1 MSKQVEHV
9 VVQMEFNNAQFEKG
23 TKETMS
29 TLDRLK
35 EKLKFEG
42 IQNGLSKVSSEIK
55 KVDMTPLNNAV
66 EKTRTSFSMLE
77 VVALGAL
84 ANIGATMSTKLIN
97 VLKEFTLDPIMQG
110 FSEYEL
116 KLNSTQT
123 IMSATGESIDVVNG
137 YLERLN
143 EYSDKTI
150 YSFSDM
156 TESIAKF
163 TNAGVSLET
172 AVNSIQGIANAAA
185 LAGAGTRQASSAMYN
200 FSQAISTGYMALT
213 DWKSIELAGI
223 ATKSFKEEL
232 IATAVEMGTLVQ
244 VEGGYVSTT
253 TNLLGKTSDLL
264 TATTG
269 WNASLQHQWMTADVL
284 TATLSKYSDET
295 TELGQSALA
304 AAQDVRSFS
313 MMMDALKEQAQSG
326 WAKTWEILFGNI
338 EDSKKLWTPISNALG
353 GIISGIDDFR
363 NKVLQTWA
371 DLGGKSNLIEG
382 LGRAFKNLGDIFKA
396 VGNAFKNVFSGFTG
410 EHLKTLTDGFVKLLD
425 SLALGENTIK
435 NIQTAFEV
443 LFKILKTAGTVILAP
458 FQAAL
463 PILVALIGKLR
474 DAFEFVAVYINKAT
488 DKLKEFFKSS
498 DGASSFL
505 DKLVSSLK
513 MAADRA
519 RQFIEDFDMEQ
530 LHKYIKMMEP
540 YIEMAKDKLIEMGEK
555 AKDVA
560 IKVSEAFKEMD
571 WAAAKSKMV
580 STIQKITDKVELV
593 FLEMKVRVTNTIN
606 KIKEF
611 IEGIPWNEIIKF
623 LTGIG
628 IGKIML
634 DIASFLK
641 GIGEAFSSF
650 GGVITSVSGVV
661 DSIKE
666 IFEGVGDSLEA
677 FQTRLKA
684 EALKSLAIAIGIL
697 AASIFLLSRI
707 EPTTLAIA
715 LGGITA
721 MMGALIGMSVAIN
734 KWGGEINGMFAVAA
748 AIAVLVASVKS
759 IGELEPMNLALGLG
773 AIVALLAALAGY
785 NVIMKKYADD
795 LKQGSL
801 SIIAMAT
808 AMRIIVEAVEEIA
821 NLNPQ
826 QAAIGVTS
834 VAALIVTMATAM
846 KKIPS
851 SEKDTVAGAL
861 KLVAFGAALVMLG
874 NTVEDLGKLKWEE
887 LAKGLVGVGT
897 LLLEFAALAAALDHV
912 NTDMTKASTA
922 LLILAAA
929 LTALIV
935 PVTILAKMSWTTIA
949 DGLTKV
955 ALLLTTLATALKL
968 MPEKNLKEMGVM
980 LLEVAAAMTIM
991 AAAVKMM
998 SGMTWEEIAKGL
1010 TVLAGSLTAL
1020 AIALKY
1026 MNGCYAGASALIQV
1040 ATAITILAV
1049 AMNAFALIEPNKIA
1063 TSLITLASSLGIMVV
1078 AVAALA
1084 PFSLWLPTISTAMIA
1099 FGTAAALGGVGAL
1112 AFASALVLLES
1123 SVAGMGAVLA
1133 AALAAVIAAAPQITE
1148 ALSALLLA
1156 ALRALRDIVPEL
1168 VDTLMDILVR
1178 VTNSLANNIGPL
1190 VENLVQILISI
1201 VNAVR
1206 KYLPAIIDA
1215 AIGVLVELFAGIMDR
1230 LKQIDFST
1238 LLDAIVGAGLFTAF
1252 LTALI
1257 VIQPLIPVAMKALVQ
1272 FGILIAEFIALLAV
1286 IGGIAQIPGVSGI
1299 LKDGGGIL
1307 KTIGDAIGGFL
1318 GSIIGGFAGGV
1329 IDGVASTLPKVGECL
1344 SGFANNAKPFFEI
1357 VTGLSNEFPD
1367 KIMTLMTG
1375 ITGLTASGALDA
1387 LTKIFTGSSGLIKI
1401 GQELCN
1407 FAPYLKEFVEEIS
1420 SVDPSKIADTSVAMN
1435 NLAQMAENMPR
1446 EGGIW
1451 GFLAGDRD
1459 YAAFGKQLKDLGK
1472 GLADYSN
1479 AVVNVDSGR
1488 VKNSVEAAKHIVNL
1502 AQEIPNSGG
1511 VAGFFAGEN
1520 DLSGLATQLVPF
1532 GKALSEY
1539 SNTVTN
1545 ISVDK
1550 VKASADAAL
1559 SLVQMLEEM
1568 PNDGGLVSWFTGDN
1582 TLDEL
1587 GKQLAVFGYG
1597 LSSYSDS
1604 VANVNAAKIKESAEA
1619 TKSLI
1624 TMSNNLSNEGGIVS
1638 WFTGD
1643 NTLGD
1648 FGKELTKFGSNLS
1661 TYSTTLEGVNLE
1673 NIRKGTDC
1681 SNLISQMA
1689 KNVTTGDIRLASYTE
1704 DIVDLGEALL
1714 SFSNDVAVVA
1724 LSDFQIVITNIEN
1737 VTKACSKLAS
1747 VDVAAI
1753 RSVGDSV
1760 QDSIRDMIDG
1770 TLEVIALKLPDYTQM
1785 GKDLITRLCTGMK
1798 NQNAS
1803 MNATATKLGSD
1814 LIQYF
1819 RNGIGQKV
1827 STIDTEIKNLITRV
1841 SNTITSANSNM
1852 SSWGSSW
1859 MSNLSSGIRS
1869 GSSNVSSAISSV
1881 CGATAN
1887 TAKSYYSSMYSVGSY
1902 LVQGLVN
1909 GIKNQNA
1916 SIRATATKAG
1926 GDMIQAFRD
1935 AIKSKVSTIDQS
1947 FKDLITTV
1955 KRTLSS
1961 ATSDFRSVGAD
1972 WMAKLK
1978 SGVDSGKSSVSSS
1991 ISGVC
1996 GGLANTVRS
2005 YYSSM
2010 YSAGSYL
2017 VQGLVNGINAYSY
2030 QAYYAAAY
2038 MAESAAQ
2045 AAREALRINSPSK
2058 VFEEIG
2064 KFIDMGLA
2072 QGMTKYSNLSDE
2084 SAKSVAEQTADN
2096 MRNSLSQVLT
2106 EEIDLDPVIRPVLDL
2121 TNVQNG
2127 VGYMNSMF
2135 DKSLAINGSTRLA
2148 NSISNSMNNRV
2159 DKSLPNVSN
2168 NTNNTEIINHF
2179 NITGDNAKDIANE
2192 VSRILQKQME
2202 RRDAVWA

>member
-55 KVDMTPLNNAV
+55 KVDMTPLNDAV
-66 EKTRTSFSMLE
+66 EKTRTNFSMLE

-84 ANIGATMSTKLIN
+84 ANIGATMSNKLIN
-97 VLKEFTLDPIMQG
+97 VLKEFTMDPIMQG

-123 IMSATGESIDVVNG
+123 IMSATGESIEVVNG

-185 LAGAGTRQASSAMYN
+185 LAGAGTQQASNAMYN

-213 DWKSIELAGI
+213 DWKSIEIAGI

-295 TELGQSALA
+295 TELGKSALA

-353 GIISGIDDFR
+353 GIISSIDDVR
-363 NKVLQTWA
+363 NNILQTWA

-396 VGNAFKNVFSGFTG
+396 VGNAFKNVFPSFTG
-410 EHLKTLTDGFVKLLD
+410 EHLKTITDGFVKLLD

-443 LFKILKTAGTVILAP
+443 LFTVLKTVGTAILAP
-458 FQAAL
+458 FQVAL
-463 PILVALIGKLR
+463 PILVALLGKLR
-474 DAFEFVAVYINKAT
+474 DAFDFMGIYINKAS

-498 DGASSFL
+498 DESSNFL
-505 DKLVSSLK
+505 NKLISSLK
-513 MAADRA
+513 SAGNKAK
-519 RQFIEDFDMEQ
+519 QFIEDFDMEQ

-540 YIEMAKDKLIEMGEK
+540 YVEIAKDKLIEMGEK

-560 IKVSEAFKEMD
+560 VKVAEAFKQMD

-593 FLEMKVRVTNTIN
+593 FLEMKARVTNTIN

-611 IEGIPWNEIIKF
+611 IEGIPWGDIIKF
-623 LTGIG
+623 VTGVG

-641 GIGEAFSSF
+641 GVGNAFEAAATGF
-650 GGVITSVSGVV
+650 GLI

-666 IFEGVGDSLEA
+666 ILDGVGESLEV

-697 AASIFLLSRI
+697 AASIFVLSKI
-707 EPTTLAIA
+707 DPASLGIA
-715 LGGITA
+715 LGGIAALMTA
-721 MMGALIGMSVAIN
+721 LVTMSVAIN
-734 KWGGEINGMFAVAA
+734 KWGGEMSGILGVAA
-748 AIAVLVASVKS
+748 ALAVLVASIKA
-759 IGELEPMNLALGLG
+759 LEGIDPVNLALGIG
-773 AIVALLAALAGY
+773 GIVALLAALAGY
-785 NVIMKKYADD
+785 NVIMKKYAND
-795 LKQGSL
+795 LEQGSL

-808 AMRIIVEAVEEIA
+808 AIRILVEAVEELA
-821 NLNPQ
+821 NLKPQ

-834 VAALIVTMATAM
+834 VAALIIAMAEAM
-846 KKIPS
+846 KRIPD
-851 SEKDTVAGAL
+851 SEKDTIAGAL
-861 KLVAFGAALVMLG
+861 KLVAFGAALVMIG
-874 NTVEDLGKLKWEE
+874 NTVEDLGKLEWEE

-897 LLLEFAALAAALDHV
+897 LLLEFAALAAALDYV
-912 NTDMTKASTA
+912 DTDMVKASTA

-935 PVTILAKMSWTTIA
+935 PVTILSKMSWTTIA

-968 MPEKNLKEMGVM
+968 MPPNNLKEMGVM
-980 LLEVAAAMTIM
+980 LLEVSVAMTVM

-998 SGMTWEEIAKGL
+998 SGMSWEEIAKGL

-1026 MNGCYAGASALIQV
+1026 MTGCYAGASALIQV
-1040 ATAITILAV
+1040 AAAITILAV
-1049 AMNAFALIEPNKIA
+1049 AMNAFALIEPGRVA
-1063 TSLITLASSLGIMVV
+1063 TSLITLAGAMAIMVV
-1078 AVAALA
+1078 SVAALA
-1084 PFSLWLPTISTAMIA
+1084 PFSVWLPTISASMIA
-1099 FGTAAALGGVGAL
+1099 FGAAAALAGVGIL
-1112 AFASALVLLES
+1112 AFASGLTLLEA
-1123 SVAGMGAVLA
+1123 SVAGIGTLLA
-1133 AALAAVIAAAPQITE
+1133 AALAGIIAVAPQITE
-1148 ALSALLLA
+1148 ALAELLLA
-1156 ALRALRDIVPEL
+1156 ALRALRDVVPEL

-1215 AIGVLVELFAGIMDR
+1215 AIGLIVDLFAGIMDR

-1238 LLDAIVGAGLFTAF
+1238 LLDAIFGAGLFTVF
-1252 LTALI
+1252 LGALV
-1257 VIQPLIPVAMKALVQ
+1257 VIQPLLPIAMKALVQ
-1272 FGILIAEFIALLAV
+1272 FGIIIAEFIAILAV
-1286 IGGIAQIPGVSGI
+1286 IGGIAQIPGVTGI
-1299 LKDGGGIL
+1299 LQDGGGIL
-1307 KTIGDAIGGFL
+1307 KIIGDAIGGFL
-1318 GSIIGGFAGGV
+1318 GSIIGGFAEG
-1329 IDGVASTLPKVGECL
+1329 ATSTLPKIGEHL
-1344 SGFANNAKPFFEI
+1344 AGFANNAKPFFET
-1357 VTGLSNEFPD
+1357 VSGLSNEFPD
-1367 KIMTLMTG
+1367 KIVTLIAG
-1375 ITGLTASGALDA
+1375 ITELTASGALAA
-1387 LTKIFTGSSGLIKI
+1387 LTEIFTGSSGLVKI
-1401 GQELCN
+1401 GEELCN

-1446 EGGIW
+1446 EGGVW

-1459 YAAFGKQLKDLGK
+1459 YATFGKQLKDLGK
-1472 GLADYSN
+1472 GLADYSD

-1488 VKNSVEAAKHIVNL
+1488 VKNSVEAAMHIVNL
-1502 AQEIPNSGG
+1502 AHEVPNSGG

-1532 GKALSEY
+1532 GEALGEY
-1539 SNTVTN
+1539 SNAVTN
-1545 ISVDK
+1545 VSVDK

-1559 SLVQMLEEM
+1559 SLVRMMEEM

-1604 VANVNAAKIKESAEA
+1604 VVNINAGKIKESADA
-1619 TKSLI
+1619 TKALI
-1624 TMSNNLSNEGGIVS
+1624 SMANNLSNEGGIVS

-1648 FGKELTKFGSNLS
+1648 FGKELAKFGNNLS
-1661 TYSTTLEGVNLE
+1661 TYSTTLEGVNLD

-1689 KNVTTGDIRLASYTE
+1689 ASVTTGDIRLASYSE
-1704 DIVDLGEALL
+1704 DIIDLGEAIL
-1714 SFSNDVAVVA
+1714 SFSNDVAIVA
-1724 LSDFQIVITNIEN
+1724 LTDVQTVINNIAG
-1737 VTKACSKLAS
+1737 VTKACTELTN
-1747 VDVAAI
+1747 VDTNAI
-1753 RSVGDSV
+1753 RAVGDSV

-1770 TLEVIALKLPDYTQM
+1770 CLEVIALKLPDYTEM
-1785 GKDLITRLCTGMK
+1785 GRDIIDRLNTGIQ

-1803 MNATATKLGSD
+1803 MSATATKVGGD

-1819 RNGIGQKV
+1819 RNGIGQKIP
-1827 STIDTEIKNLITRV
+1827 TIDTEIKNLITRV
-1841 SNTITSANSNM
+1841 SNTIKSTNSDM

-1859 MSNLSSGIRS
+1859 MTNLSSGIRS
-1869 GSSNVSSAISSV
+1869 ASSSVSSALSSV
-1881 CGATAN
+1881 CGNMAN
-1887 TAKSYYSSMYSVGSY
+1887 TA
-1902 LVQGLVN
+1902 
-1909 GIKNQNA
+1909 
-1916 SIRATATKAG
+1916 RA
-1926 GDMIQAFRD
+1926 
-1935 AIKSKVSTIDQS
+1935 
-1947 FKDLITTV
+1947 
-1955 KRTLSS
+1955 
-1961 ATSDFRSVGAD
+1961 
-1972 WMAKLK
+1972 
-1978 SGVDSGKSSVSSS
+1978 
-1991 ISGVC
+1991 
-1996 GGLANTVRS
+1996 

-2010 YSAGSYL
+2010 YSAGAHIIG
-2017 VQGLVNGINAYSY
+2017 GLAAGIRDYAY
-2030 QAYYAAAY
+2030 QASYAAAS
-2038 MAESAAQ
+2038 AAQSAAQ
-2045 AAREALRINSPSK
+2045 AARNALQINSPSK

-2064 KFIDMGLA
+2064 KFVDMGLA
-2072 QGMTKYSNLSDE
+2072 QGLDRYSYLSDD
-2084 SAKSVAEQTADN
+2084 SAKSVAEQAADN
-2096 MRNSLSQVLT
+2096 MRNSLSQILT

-2121 TNVQNG
+2121 SDVQNG
-2127 VGYMNSMF
+2127 VGILGGMF
-2135 DKSLAINGSTRLA
+2135 NNGLAISGSTRLA
-2148 NSISNSMNNRV
+2148 GTISR
-2159 DKSLPNVSN
+2159 NVNGQATQSSNISN

-2179 NITGDNAKDIANE
+2179 NITGNNPKEIANE
-2192 VSRILQKQME
+2192 VSRILQKQVE
-2202 RRDAVWA
+2202 RREAVWA

>member
-66 EKTRTSFSMLE
+66 EQTSMSFSMLE
-77 VVALGAL
+77 AVALGAL
-84 ANIGATMSTKLIN
+84 TNIGATISNKLIN
-97 VLKEFTLDPIMQG
+97 VLKEFTIAPIMEG

-123 IMSATGESIDVVNG
+123 IMSATGESIEVVNG

-185 LAGAGTRQASSAMYN
+185 LAGAGTQQAASAMYN
-200 FSQAISTGYMALT
+200 FSQAISTGYMSLT

-338 EDSKKLWTPISNALG
+338 EDSKKLWTPVSNALG
-353 GIISGIDDFR
+353 GIIAGIDNFR
-363 NKVLQTWA
+363 NKVLQTWV

-410 EHLKTLTDGFVKLLD
+410 EHLKTITDGFVKLLD

-435 NIQTAFEV
+435 NIQTAFEF
-443 LFKILKTAGTVILAP
+443 LFTVLKTAGTIILAP

-498 DGASSFL
+498 DGASSFI

-513 MAADRA
+513 MASDKAK
-519 RQFIEDFDMEQ
+519 QFIEDFDMEQ

-560 IKVSEAFKEMD
+560 IKVGEAFKEMD

-593 FLEMKVRVTNTIN
+593 FLEMKARVTNTIN

-611 IEGIPWNEIIKF
+611 IEGIPWGAIIKF
-623 LTGIG
+623 VTGVG

-641 GIGEAFSSF
+641 GVGKAFEAAAGGF
-650 GGVITSVSGVV
+650 GLI

-666 IFEGVGDSLEA
+666 ILDGVGESLEV

-684 EALKSLAIAIGIL
+684 EALKSLATAIGIL
-697 AASIFLLSRI
+697 TASIFVLSKI
-707 EPTTLAIA
+707 DPASLGIA
-715 LGGITA
+715 LGGIA
-721 MMGALIGMSVAIN
+721 ALMTGLVTMSVAIN
-734 KWGGEINGMFAVAA
+734 KWGGEMSGIFGVAA
-748 AIAVLVASVKS
+748 ALAVLVASIRAIS
-759 IGELEPMNLALGLG
+759 DIEPVNLAIGLG

-795 LKQGSL
+795 LQQGSL

-826 QAAIGVTS
+826 QAAVGVTS
-834 VAALIVTMATAM
+834 VAALIVTMGNAM

-874 NTVEDLGKLKWEE
+874 NTVEDLGKLEWEE

-897 LLLEFAALAAALDHV
+897 LLLEFAALAAALDYV
-912 NTDMTKASTA
+912 DTDMTKASTA

-968 MPEKNLKEMGVM
+968 MPANNLKEMGVM
-980 LLEVAAAMTIM
+980 LLEVSVAMTVM

-1063 TSLITLASSLGIMVV
+1063 TSLITLAGSLAIMVV
-1078 AVAALA
+1078 AVSALA

-1099 FGTAAALGGVGAL
+1099 FGAAAALCGVGAL
-1112 AFASALVLLES
+1112 ALASALVLLES
-1123 SVAGMGAVLA
+1123 NVATMGAVLA
-1133 AALAAVIAAAPQITE
+1133 AALAAVIALAPQITE

-1156 ALRALRDIVPEL
+1156 ALRALRDVVPEL

-1257 VIQPLIPVAMKALVQ
+1257 VIQPFLAPAMKALVQ
-1272 FGILIAEFIALLAV
+1272 FGIIIAEFIAILAV
-1286 IGGIAQIPGVSGI
+1286 IGGIAQIPGVTGI
-1299 LKDGGGIL
+1299 LQDGGGIL
-1307 KTIGDAIGGFL
+1307 KIIGDAIGGFL
-1318 GSIIGGFAGGV
+1318 GSIIGGFAEG
-1329 IDGVASTLPKVGECL
+1329 ATSTLPKIGEHL
-1344 SGFANNAKPFFEI
+1344 AGFANNAKTFFET
-1357 VTGLSNEFPD
+1357 VSGLSDEFPD
-1367 KIMTLMTG
+1367 KIVSLIDG

-1387 LTKIFTGSSGLIKI
+1387 LTKIFTGSSGLVKI
-1401 GQELCN
+1401 GKELSE
-1407 FAPYLKEFVEEIS
+1407 FAPYLKEFVEEVS
-1420 SVDPSKIADTSVAMN
+1420 GVDPSKVANTTVAMKH
-1435 NLAQMAENMPR
+1435 LAEMADSMPR
-1446 EGGIW
+1446 EGGVW

-1459 YAAFGKQLKDLGK
+1459 YASFGKQLKDLGT
-1472 GLADYSN
+1472 GLADYSD
-1479 AVVNVDSGR
+1479 AVVNVDSAR
-1488 VKNSVEAAKHIVNL
+1488 VKNSVEAAMHIANL
-1502 AQEIPNSGG
+1502 AHEIPNSGG

-1532 GKALSEY
+1532 GEALRDY
-1539 SNTVTN
+1539 SNAVTN
-1545 ISVDK
+1545 VAVDK

-1559 SLVQMLEEM
+1559 SLVQMMAAM

-1597 LSSYSDS
+1597 LSSYSNS
-1604 VANVNAAKIKESAEA
+1604 VANINGDKIKESAEA
-1619 TKSLI
+1619 TKALVS
-1624 TMSNNLSNEGGIVS
+1624 MANNLSNEGGIVS

-1648 FGKELTKFGSNLS
+1648 FGKELTKFGNNLS
-1661 TYSTTLEGVNLE
+1661 TYSATLEGVNLA

-1689 KNVTTGDIRLASYTE
+1689 ASVTTGDIRLASYTE
-1704 DIVDLGEALL
+1704 DIVDLGEAIL
-1714 SFSNDVAVVA
+1714 SFNNDVAIVA
-1724 LSDFQIVITNIEN
+1724 LTDIQTVINNISN
-1737 VTKACSKLAS
+1737 VTKACSELAN

-1753 RSVGDSV
+1753 RAVGDSV

-1770 TLEVIALKLPDYTQM
+1770 SLEVIALKLPDYTKM
-1785 GKDLITRLCTGMK
+1785 GQDIITRLNTGMQ

-1803 MNATATKLGSD
+1803 MNATATKMGGD

-1819 RNGIGQKV
+1819 RNGIGQKIPTV
-1827 STIDTEIKNLITRV
+1827 DTEIKGLITRV
-1841 SNTITSANSNM
+1841 SNTIKSTNSNM

-1869 GSSNVSSAISSV
+1869 GSSSVSSAVSSV
-1881 CGATAN
+1881 CGSMAN
-1887 TAKSYYSSMYSVGSY
+1887 SA
-1902 LVQGLVN
+1902 
-1909 GIKNQNA
+1909 
-1916 SIRATATKAG
+1916 RA
-1926 GDMIQAFRD
+1926 
-1935 AIKSKVSTIDQS
+1935 
-1947 FKDLITTV
+1947 
-1955 KRTLSS
+1955 
-1961 ATSDFRSVGAD
+1961 
-1972 WMAKLK
+1972 
-1978 SGVDSGKSSVSSS
+1978 
-1991 ISGVC
+1991 
-1996 GGLANTVRS
+1996 

-2010 YSAGSYL
+2010 YSAGAYIID
-2017 VQGLVNGINAYSY
+2017 GLADGISAHAYRAS
-2030 QAYYAAAY
+2030 YAAA
-2038 MAESAAQ
+2038 SAAQ
-2045 AAREALRINSPSK
+2045 AAAQAARNALKINSPSK

-2064 KFIDMGLA
+2064 KFVDMGLA
-2072 QGMTKYSNLSDE
+2072 QGLDRYSYLSDD
-2084 SAKSVAEQTADN
+2084 SAKSVAEQAADN

-2106 EEIDLDPVIRPVLDL
+2106 EEIDFDPVIRPVLDL
-2121 TNVQNG
+2121 TDVQNG
-2127 VGYMNSMF
+2127 VGCMHSMF

-2148 NSISNSMNNRV
+2148 NSISRSMNNS
-2159 DKSLPNVSN
+2159 KNEPLQNVSN
-2168 NTNNTEIINHF
+2168 NTSNTEIINHF

-2202 RRDAVWA
+2202 RREAVWA